1 MTLLWS
7 LKGGLEC
14 CADRQGSVVSLEPAR
29 IEDSLRFG
37 DDFEI
42 DCVAGQLRRSGR
54 ILKVERI
61 PMDVLLFLVQQ
72 RGEVVTREQLVEKI
86 WGKDVYLDTDNSING
101 AIRKVR
107 QVLKDDPEQP
117 RFIQTITGKGY
128 RFIAPVSSP
137 VIASPVMSSPAASPV
152 IAPVTDSVT
161 ELEAVVAESSV
172 RDSAPWFRRRRV
184 LGISIIATSIVLIA
198 GWGVYHQ
205 WFFQVRPFQSGGR
218 VMLAVLP
225 FENFTGDAGQ
235 EYFSDGLT
243 EEMISQLGDLDPGHL
258 GVIAR
263 TSVMHYKHSQ
273 ESIPKIGKDLGV
285 QYVIEGSVRRDSER
299 VRITAQL
306 IQVKDQS
313 HLWAR
318 EYDRDLGHLL
328 ELQAEI
334 AREVANEIEFS
345 LSGRRPI
352 EAARETSAPEPKSYE
367 AYDLYLKG
375 RYFWNKRTEEGF
387 RQAADYFQQAI
398 DKDPNYGRAY
408 AGLADTFTLMS
419 TWYQGPQS
427 ELMPKA
433 RTAALRA
440 LELDESLA
448 EAHASL
454 ALIKENYDY
463 DWLGSEK
470 EFRRAIQL
478 GPQYA
483 TAHQWYAESLAWQ
496 GRFQEAFA
504 QSEQA
509 RRLDP
514 LSLIIATDYASILYY
529 SRQYDSALK
538 QCRSVLELDPN
549 FRHARGLMVPSYSE
563 LGRYDE
569 ALDEMNRW
577 AAGDQGPWA
586 VAMRAAVYSH
596 LGRAEEARREV
607 VNIEQLPGSR
617 IDRTPALLVAY
628 SGTGQ
633 KEQVIELLQ
642 KAVSEHSNAVVQ
654 VKVDPMYDP
663 IRSDPRFRDLLRRVG
678 LE

>member
-1 MTLLWS
+1 MSS
-7 LKGGLEC
+7 LTSNLYEFDEFRLDPQSRVLRRGGTT
-14 CADRQGSVVSLEPAR
+14 VSLTPKA
-29 IEDSLRFG
+29 F
-37 DDFEI
+37 
-42 DCVAGQLRRSGR
+42 
-54 ILKVERI
+54 
-61 PMDVLLFLVQQ
+61 DVLLFLIQNAG
-72 RGEVVTREQLVEKI
+72 RIVTKDELMKAVWPDSFVEESN
-86 WGKDVYLDTDNSING
+86 LT
-101 AIRKVR
+101 
-107 QVLKDDPEQP
+107 
-117 RFIQTITGKGY
+117 QTIFMVRKALDETSDRRYILTVQGQGY
-128 RFIAPVSSP
+128 RFLVPVTEAERKAPEIEARVAVVDARSVAEIQLDSHGRGARHWRAV
-137 VIASPVMSSPAASPV
+137 VIASA
-152 IAPVTDSVT
+152 T
-161 ELEAVVAESSV
+161 VA
-172 RDSAPWFRRRRV
+172 
-184 LGISIIATSIVLIA
+184 LVLIA
-198 GWGVYHQ
+198 VYVIGPWRSRRGSAEQ
-205 WFFQVRPFQSGGR
+205 PGR
-218 VMLAVLP
+218 IMIAVLP
-225 FENFTGDAGQ
+225 FENFTGDPGQ

-243 EEMISQLGDLDPGHL
+243 EEMISQLGDLDPAHL

-273 ESIPKIGKDLGV
+273 ESIPQIGKDLGV

-318 EYDRDLGHLL
+318 EYDRELGHLL

-352 EAARETSAPEPKSYE
+352 EAARETPAPEPKSYE

-387 RQAADYFQQAI
+387 RQAADYFQQTI

-509 RRLDP
+509 RLLDP

-549 FRHARGLMVPSYSE
+549 FRHARGLMIPSYSE
-563 LGRYDE
+563 LGRYNE
-569 ALDEMNRW
+569 ALNEMDRW

-586 VAMRAAVYSH
+586 MAMRAAVYSR
-596 LGRAEEARREV
+596 LGRAEEARRQV

-633 KEQVIELLQ
+633 KERAIELLQ
-642 KAVSEHSNAVVQ
+642 KAFSEHSNAVVQ
-654 VKVDPMYDP
+654 IKVDPMYDP
-663 IRSDPRFRDLLRRVG
+663 IRDDPRFKDLLRRIG
-678 LE
+678 LEQ